1 MIALVYTVVHAAALL
16 YQVITLNVAVNSYS
30 NALLT
35 LLVSNQFVEIKGAVF
50 KKVEKENLFQ
60 LTCADVVER
69 FQLWLMLLIIAMRNM
84 VEVGGLNISLSA
96 SLESAATATAEAAAN
111 AKSIPISSSG
121 GLFPTSFGI
130 LPLLTGEVFAP
141 FLMVLGSEMVVD
153 WIKHAYVDKF
163 NDTKPAIYSRFLDV
177 MTADYYSNAFGDQN
191 LTKRIG
197 LPVLPLACLFVRT
210 TVQTYHMFLA
220 THLPLPLPSSAT
232 SLVNTHDAMGSEPT
246 ASSTPGTV
254 AALAHVDLLFRRA
267 LGRTGYPDNNGYM
280 SGPIT
285 GAAAAATTGLS
296 RLLGGY
302 TLDDAIALCLL
313 LLICAVGFLVLVA
326 AKLVLG
332 LVLLR
337 WARHRCE
344 GMRERE
350 RATVEVGSRRL
361 GVNGMVEVPDEA
373 RRRIYE
379 GDEAGLAKARE
390 KEERPRKERDRGRG
404 LELGGVT
411 RYAMVAKRIW

>member
-1 MIALVYTVVHAAALL
+1 MIALVYTVTHAAGLL

-50 KKVEKENLFQ
+50 KKIEKQNLFQ

-84 VEVGGLNISLSA
+84 VEVGSLNISISS
-96 SLESAATATAEAAAN
+96 SLDSAATATAQPAN
-111 AKSIPISSSG
+111 IASNSLS
-121 GLFPTSFGI
+121 
-130 LPLLTGEVFAP
+130 LTGQVLGP

-153 WIKHAYVDKF
+153 WIKHAYIDKF
-163 NDTKPAIYSRFLDV
+163 NDTKPAIYSRFLDI
-177 MTADYYSNAFGDQN
+177 MAADYYSNAFGDQN

-197 LPVLPLACLFVRT
+197 LPVLPLACLFIRT
-210 TVQTYHMFLA
+210 TIQTYHMFLA
-220 THLPLPLPSSAT
+220 THLPLPLPSPAT
-232 SLVNTHDAMGSEPT
+232 SLVNTHDPVGSEAT

-267 LGRTGYPDNNGYM
+267 LGRTGFPDDE
-280 SGPIT
+280 
-285 GAAAAATTGLS
+285 GLS
-296 RLLGGY
+296 SGSLLGVGASSIGGWLARLASY
-302 TLDDAIALCLL
+302 TLDEAIALFLL
-313 LLICAVGFLVLVA
+313 LLICAVVFLVLVA
-326 AKLVLG
+326 AKLMLG

-337 WARHRCE
+337 WARYRCA

-350 RATVEVGSRRL
+350 RTGVDVGSRRL

-379 GDEAGLAKARE
+379 GDDAGLAKVKE
-390 KEERPRKERDRGRG
+390 KEDKARRDRERGRG
-404 LELGGVT
+404 LELGGVS